1 MVRSAV
7 YRLVRIAQRCPSVTP
22 ITSFRSTTPSLPIR
36 FKSTSSSTLTAPPI
50 VDKGLRA
57 ALAKPFNPPSIPFD
71 HAQVVD
77 SKTNGL
83 QPLRPVADILHE
95 LPSGHFALPVS
106 TSPPILRVRGIE
118 EYVTEQYNRTTSQK
132 ETQRIQS
139 AEKEVQVPWTSADG
153 DLARKIESAKDFL
166 KKGDKVSVIFAPR
179 VGGND
184 AKNNVKPARKSEIQ
198 RSFEAA
204 LSELASKIRDDEIRP
219 RSTTVFWRPK
229 TELVEAA
236 AKVHKS
242 HVDVNKRERE
252 IRKAERAAKAMERQ
266 AKAAEA
272 AASAPK
278 LDFLVEQEEE
288 ARRAKEQEVLQKIRE
303 EKFRAEEHLLM
314 QARRREMDRT
324 RAGARSHRTFG
335 MRR

>member
-7 YRLVRIAQRCPSVTP
+7 HRLARMPLRCPSATP
-22 ITSFRSTTPSLPIR
+22 ITPLRFTTPSPFVR
-36 FKSTSSSTLTAPPI
+36 AKSTTTSPLTTPPI
-50 VDKGLRA
+50 IDKALRA
-57 ALAKPFNPPSIPFD
+57 ALAKPFIPPPIPFT

-77 SKTNGL
+77 PKGGGL
-83 QPLRPVADILHE
+83 QSLRPVADILHE
-95 LPSGHFALPVS
+95 LASTQFALPVS
-106 TSPPILRVRGIE
+106 TSPPILRIRGIE
-118 EYVTEQYNRTTSQK
+118 EYVTEQYNRTASQK

-179 VGGND
+179 VGGNE

-198 RSFEAA
+198 RSFEQA
-204 LSELASKIRDDEIRP
+204 LGELASKIRDDEVRP

-252 IRKAERAAKAMERQ
+252 MRKAERAAKAMERQ

-272 AASAPK
+272 AANAPK

-288 ARRAKEQEVLQKIRE
+288 AKRAKELEVLQKIKE
-303 EKFRAEEHLLM
+303 EKSRAEEHALL
-314 QARRREMDRT
+314 QARRREMD
-324 RAGARSHRTFG
+324 GARRGRPHRSFG
-335 MRR
+335 QRR